1 MIKVMPGCKPHISA
15 LPVLT
20 YTTYAPVRFSKN
32 TIFAA
37 A

>member
-1 MIKVMPGCKPHISA
+1 MIQVMPGCKPHISA

-20 YTTYAPVRFSKN
+20 YVKCAPVRFSKN